1 MNPPQPARVE
11 FQLCP
16 ALWLAAV
23 MVIIPA
29 AASAVV
35 VWFAGWPLGGGMALL
50 LILLG
55 WMVARDRALLKGSR
69 APRSLEIRD
78 AGLGLL
84 RLRNGESVPARA
96 AGAFVSR
103 WMVVLRTDSP
113 TRRHLLVAHDMLP
126 RSELRVLRLWALWG
140 KLEPL
145 ARLPGR
151 PADDVRPTR
160 TISNS

>member
-1 MNPPQPARVE
+1 MKHPQPARVE

-16 ALWLAAV
+16 APWLAAV
-23 MVIIPA
+23 MAVVPA
-29 AASAVV
+29 AAGAIVL
-35 VWFAGWPLGGGMALL
+35 WLLGWALGGGIALL
-50 LILLG
+50 FVLLG
-55 WMVARDRALLKGSR
+55 WLVARDRALLKGPR
-69 APRSLEIRD
+69 APCSLEIQD
-78 AGLGLL
+78 AGAGFL
-84 RLRNGESVPARA
+84 RLRNGETVPARA

-145 ARLPGR
+145 ARLPGACAAGDAR
-151 PADDVRPTR
+151 R
-160 TISNS
+160 TISKS